1 MEILP
6 TLTEDEQRDLV
17 HLVNN

>member
-1 MEILP
+1 
-6 TLTEDEQRDLV
+6 V